1 MMSGDDCND
10 DQMWVDNDDDLCGD
24 NENDQM
30 CSDDDDDDDEVDYNH
45 LSPGSCSLRRWDVSN
60 LGVTGSFR
68 DQILQENC
76 LLWTIL
82 FFMSGGLLAANKIRD
97 RQLGTHNVHYSAPLN
112 PRNYQMASF
121 APWES

>member
-1 MMSGDDCND
+1 MMSGDDGND

-30 CSDDDDDDDEVDYNH
+30 CSDDDDDDEVDYNH

-121 APWES
+121 VPWGS

>member
-1 MMSGDDCND
+1 MMSGDDGND

-30 CSDDDDDDDEVDYNH
+30 CSDDDDDDEVDYNH

-68 DQILQENC
+68 DQILKENW
-76 LLWTIL
+76 LLWAIL
-82 FFMSGGLLAANKIRD
+82 FFISGGLLAANKIRD
-97 RQLGTHNVHYSAPLN
+97 RQLGTNNVHYSAPLN

-121 APWES
+121 APWGS